1 MAKKDEKA
9 NDPQEENLLTTKKT
23 VTPEGASDI
32 KNGLTELIPN
42 HSIEKN
48 QSSSSKNDRN
58 QDEKIDYSLFNIT
71 ELVSELEK
79 TH

>member
-32 KNGLTELIPN
+32 KNGLTEFIRE
-42 HSIEKN
+42 HSIERI
-48 QSSSSKNDRN
+48 SP
-58 QDEKIDYSLFNIT
+58 LHP
-71 ELVSELEK
+71 K
-79 TH
+79 TIETRTKK